1 MNRALAVILLA
12 VVAPAC
18 EEESPGAKGPIPGT
32 DRADQGPD
40 GTTVDARLVQRLA
53 EATCEREQSC
63 GTIGPGAY
71 FKSREDCIGSMHT
84 KLDPELNPSMCP
96 RGIDRGAFEGCISS
110 LRSNECTQPSDQ
122 ITRAARCSPSDLCM
136 K

>member
-1 MNRALAVILLA
+1 MRRTLAALLLA
-12 VVAPAC
+12 AAASACAEDEAVVKA
-18 EEESPGAKGPIPGT
+18 PIPGT

-40 GTTVDARLVQRLA
+40 GTTVDARLVERLA

-71 FKSREDCIGSMHT
+71 FKSRGECMESMRA
-84 KLDPELNPSMCP
+84 KLNPQLNPGMCP
-96 RGIDRGAFEGCISS
+96 RGIERRAFEDCVGS
-110 LRSNECTQPSDQ
+110 LDSTRCSEPGDQ
-122 ITRAARCSPSDLCM
+122 ITRSARCSTSDLCL

>member
-1 MNRALAVILLA
+1 MNRALAALLLA
-12 VVAPAC
+12 VLASAC
-18 EEESPGAKGPIPGT
+18 ADESPGAKAPIPGT

-40 GTTVDARLVQRLA
+40 GATVDARLVQRLA
-53 EATCEREQSC
+53 ESTCEREQSC

-71 FKSREDCIGSMHT
+71 FKTHEECIGSMHT

-96 RGIDRGAFEGCISS
+96 RGIERGAFEECVSS
-110 LRSNECTQPSDQ
+110 LRSTECTQPSDE
-122 ITRAARCSPSDLCM
+122 ITRSARCSPSDLCM